1 LSRIVL
7 GVTGGIAAYKAAELV
22 RLLVRNHV
30 TVDVVLT
37 ESGARFVTQTTF
49 QALAG
54 RPVHTDLW
62 QTTADNAMGHIG
74 LSRGA
79 DAIVIAPA
87 SADFL
92 AKLAH
97 GAADDLLSTL
107 CLAREC
113 PLLVAPAMN
122 VQMWSNKA
130 TQRNVAQLRADG
142 VTILGPDSG
151 ELACNEFGAAAC
163 WRPTSSTQRS
173 SHRGSPRCWPA
184 SVCC

>member
-1 LSRIVL
+1 MTML
-7 GVTGGIAAYKAAELV
+7 
-22 RLLVRNHV
+22 
-30 TVDVVLT
+30 
-37 ESGARFVTQTTF
+37 
-49 QALAG
+49 ALCG
-54 RPVHTDLW
+54 RPVIADLW
-62 QTTADNAMGHIG
+62 ASGASNGMGHID

-97 GAADDLLSTL
+97 GVADDLLSTL

-122 VQMWSNKA
+122 VQMWLNKA

-142 VTILGPDSG
+142 VKSLGPDSG
-151 ELACNEFGAAAC
+151 ELACNEF
-163 WRPTSSTQRS
+163 
-173 SHRGSPRCWPA
+173 
-184 SVCC
+184 